1 MGEFDGN
8 SSEANK
14 NEGSDGSS
22 LRAFAEAQAKENA
35 ELKAR
40 LATAE
45 ATIAAQSFR
54 SIWDGLDVTV
64 PEKVRK
70 FYTGDPDADAVKK
83 WVEENQDAFR
93 FEPKTPTDGDSAG
106 DQSANADAAAQQ
118 AAVNAATSL
127 GSAAGNGGYA
137 AQLAQMKNARPT
149 SQAELN
155 AALAFLPD

>member
-8 SSEANK
+8 TGTQGTEDKSE
-14 NEGSDGSS
+14 GRS
-22 LRAFAEAQAKENA
+22 LRAFAEAQAAENA
-35 ELKAR
+35 VLKAR

-45 ATIAAQSFR
+45 ATIAAQSFK

-93 FEPKTPTDGDSAG
+93 FEPKTPTDGDSSG
-106 DQSANADAAAQQ
+106 DQAANADAAAQQ
-118 AAVNAATSL
+118 AALN
-127 GSAAGNGGYA
+127 AAGNLGANSNISGYA
-137 AQLAQMKNARPT
+137 AQIAQLKNAKPT
-149 SQAELN
+149 TQAELN